1 MSIHMEHKNT
11 FILGKAKAKVL
22 AKNSDPGFYPRGEG
36 AGEGVSC
43 QSALGQGLGISIFK
57 HQYCAEDFHRPLEK
71 SDLRIFKT

>member
-11 FILGKAKAKVL
+11 FILEKAKAKVL
-22 AKNSDPGFYPRGEG
+22 AKNSDPGFCHRGEG
-36 AGEGVSC
+36 GGVSC

-71 SDLRIFKT
+71 SDLRIFKTQ